1 MSDRPLQFLL
11 IDPDPIFRLG
21 LKVTLEAIPNL
32 QVIADVSTDTAA
44 LQMLAEILA
53 RNPEQIK
60 LIILALD
67 KERLGWVFCKE
78 LKSLYPY
85 IPILLLTDLSAPELL
100 SAAKAIGVNGYC
112 LKGIS
117 ISQLVPIV
125 EQVANGGYYWPVETE
140 ISQAVVSALP
150 FTKLRQSIQT
160 SGISYIN
167 NTLNQVTEE
176 LKLPG
181 ISLLNQA
188 ILAGRRRELLAAR
201 WCVNHLLTAP
211 QEKEQILREALLSS
225 VDIRRTPTMIQGG
238 TQSLDNI
245 SPVISSQQLEAELF
259 TQCLNK
265 LQFPLDN
272 LTSIPLEIDILRED
286 KKRELLYII
295 LHKFSQQ
302 LLEIRNFNFDQ
313 QQLYNLKEQ
322 VLIDLWQFTLTEFF
336 GNYRQIV
343 VNKSEVNL
351 VKFLLDNNTDL
362 QRQIIQKVPLF
373 FELLSYLILFTDLYV
388 DNIAYKLGSQ
398 EAQSQALAI
407 VENLFIHIA
416 NSVMQP
422 LLNYSADAEIIK
434 QNFYDRHI
442 ISTREIEKFR
452 NNLSWKYQLSQ
463 YITDAQTI
471 FESRYELF
479 VFSPRGIAKISVY
492 APRNQELAELAGIP
506 LVVTLLLEFRDAIA
520 PRIQS
525 LAGFLG
531 TGIVFVLTQ
540 IIGRGLGLIGR
551 GILQGIGSVTF
562 TDKGEGKNK

>member
-1 MSDRPLQFLL
+1 MSDRPLEFLL

-32 QVIADVSTDTAA
+32 QVVADVSTDTAA
-44 LQMLAEILA
+44 LQVLAEILA
-53 RNPEQIK
+53 RNPRQIK

-67 KERLGWVFCKE
+67 QERLGWQFCKE
-78 LKSLYPY
+78 LKSLYPH
-85 IPILLLTDLSAPELL
+85 IPILLLTDLSQPELL
-100 SAAKAIGVNGYC
+100 MDAKATGVNGYC
-112 LKGIS
+112 PKGIS

-125 EQVANGGYYWPVETE
+125 EQVANGGYYWPVETQ
-140 ISQAVVSALP
+140 ISPPVVSTLP
-150 FTKLRQSIQT
+150 FTKLRQSIQA
-160 SGISYIN
+160 SGNNYIN
-167 NTLNQVTEE
+167 HTLHQVTAE

-181 ISLLNQA
+181 ISLLNQV

-201 WCVNHLLTAP
+201 WCVNHLLTVP
-211 QEKEQILREALLSS
+211 QERQKTPPELQLRSAD
-225 VDIRRTPTMIQGG
+225 VRATPSMITGD
-238 TQSLDNI
+238 TQPPYNMP
-245 SPVISSQQLEAELF
+245 PVVSSQQLQAELL
-259 TQCLNK
+259 TECLNK

-272 LTSIPLEIDILRED
+272 LTNTPLEIDILRED

-295 LHKFSQQ
+295 VHKFSQQ
-302 LLEIRNFNFDQ
+302 LAEIRTFNFDK
-313 QQLYNLKEQ
+313 QQLYNLKDQ
-322 VLIDLWQFTLTEFF
+322 ILVDLWQFTLTEFF

-343 VNKSEVNL
+343 VNKAEINL
-351 VKFLLDNNTDL
+351 VEFLLNKTTDL
-362 QRQIIQKVPLF
+362 QTQLIQQVPLF
-373 FELLSYLILFTDLYV
+373 FEILSYLILFTDLYI
-388 DNIAYKLGSQ
+388 DNIAYRAGSQ

-416 NSVMQP
+416 NRVMQP
-422 LLNYSADAEIIK
+422 LLNYLADAEIIK

-463 YITDAQTI
+463 YITEAQTI

-479 VFSPRGIAKISVY
+479 VFAPRGIAKISVY

-506 LVVTLLLEFRDAIA
+506 LGVTLLLEFRDAIT
-520 PRIQS
+520 PRIKS

-540 IIGRGLGLIGR
+540 VIGRGLGLIGR
-551 GILQGIGSVTF
+551 GILQGIGSVSL
-562 TDKGEGKNK
+562 TDKGERKDQ